1 MVFLQCSK
9 IIMVRIKITQGKKRA
24 SGQHAAQGDRGR
36 SQDKTRRG
44 GACACG
50 RAREE
55 GRGRPRNITDR
66 KGQREKGERE
76 MRMAGRCL
84 PLSWNPPV
92 SASSHRPALLHP
104 ARPRPRPPIRLAR
117 CPRPRPRPSLT
128 SPPSL
133 PHQVAQ
139 AQRAALSCPALPGV
153 AQSER
158 DRGKQ
163 TEPVR

>member
-1 MVFLQCSK
+1 LPPPLAPLAPNK
-9 IIMVRIKITQGKKRA
+9 TEGKKRA
-24 SGQHAAQGDRGR
+24 SERAARGPR
-36 SQDKTRRG
+36 RPRTEPRQDPQG